1 MLPVFYISVVTVLLS
16 EMRKPAYR
24 RSGDLIGRVLQI
36 LPSLL
41 QLFPDGDALGTVS
54 LTFAAFDAVGCG
66 RRILPKGS
74 THQIFPETAEFAF
87 SMIAV
92 PGSEG
97 TGYIHTLGAGHTIAA
112 AGAADLHPRLNGL
125 NHPF

>member
-41 QLFPDGDALGTVS
+41 QLFPDGDPLRTMLFALS
-54 LTFAAFDAVGCG
+54 AADAVRG
-66 RRILPKGS
+66 RRG
-74 THQIFPETAEFAF
+74 IFAQ
-87 SMIAV
+87 
-92 PGSEG
+92 
-97 TGYIHTLGAGHTIAA
+97 
-112 AGAADLHPRLNGL
+112 
-125 NHPF
+125 